1 VYNALAPQ
9 PYGTSPYPATS
20 TSTSQPPRSSSIL
33 PAPQF
38 TNTLPS
44 TEEDTEPIKA
54 WKAKQAEEIK
64 KRDERDR
71 EKREELKGKAERDID
86 AFYERYNKEKEK
98 TIRENK

>member
-1 VYNALAPQ
+1 M
-9 PYGTSPYPATS
+9 
-20 TSTSQPPRSSSIL
+20 
-33 PAPQF
+33 
-38 TNTLPS
+38 PS